1 MKQVPGV
8 SSESGVQ
15 SMLPAQ
21 SIKSCC
27 ARFYASEAARLLLGG
42 SLHPGGDHLSLRL
55 GRALHLSA
63 GDRVLD
69 LACGNGRTAILLAR
83 EFGCSVV
90 GVDYSAE
97 NIRAATAAA
106 QAAGLD
112 RRVAFMQAD
121 AEALALAAGAFD
133 ALVCECAFC
142 TFPDKAAGAREMR
155 RVLAPGGRLGLGD
168 VTLEQS
174 LPDELKSLAAWVLC
188 IADARP
194 AGEYV
199 AILSAAGFLPED
211 CRDESWAM
219 RDILNDGGVRL
230 MAVEAAERL
239 GALAPTRWDFAA
251 ARAVLRRTKQFVDS
265 GGVGSVRLTALAGG

>member
-1 MKQVPGV
+1 MT
-8 SSESGVQ
+8 S
-15 SMLPAQ
+15 AQ
-21 SIKSCC
+21 SVKACC
-27 ARFYASEAARLLLGG
+27 AAFYASDAARLLLGD
-42 SLHPGGDHLSLRL
+42 SLHPGGDRLTMRL
-55 GRALHLSA
+55 GHGLGLGPNDH
-63 GDRVLD
+63 VLE
-69 LACGNGRTAILLAR
+69 LACGDGHTALLLAG

-90 GVDYSAE
+90 GVDYSRE
-97 NIRAATAAA
+97 NIRRARAGAR
-106 QAAGLD
+106 AAGLE
-112 RRVAFMQAD
+112 RRVAFFQGD
-121 AEALALAAGAFD
+121 AEALALAAGAFE

-155 RVLAPGGRLGLGD
+155 RVLAPGGRLGLSD

-194 AGEYV
+194 AAGYR

-219 RDILNDGGVRL
+219 RDIINDGGVRL

-239 GALAPTRWDFAA
+239 GALAPTGWDFAA
-251 ARAVLRRTKQFVDS
+251 ARGVLRQTREFVQS
-265 GGVGSVRLTALAGG
+265 GGAGYVLLTAIAGG

>member
-1 MKQVPGV
+1 MPGV
-8 SSESGVQ
+8 SSEPGDQ
-15 SMLPAQ
+15 SMLHPQ
-21 SIKSCC
+21 SIKFCC

-106 QAAGLD
+106 LAAGLEQ
-112 RRVAFMQAD
+112 RVAFFQGD

-142 TFPDKAAGAREMR
+142 TFPDKAAGAGEMR
-155 RVLAPGGRLGLGD
+155 RVLAPEGRLGLSD
-168 VTLEQS
+168 VTLERP
-174 LPDELKSLAAWVLC
+174 LPAELESLAAWVLC

-211 CRDESWAM
+211 CRDASWAM
-219 RDILNDGGVRL
+219 RDILNHGGVRL

-239 GALAPTRWDFAA
+239 GALAPTGWDFAA
-251 ARAVLRRTKQFVDS
+251 ARAVLRRTREFVES
-265 GGVGSVRLTALAGG
+265 GGAGYVLLTAIAAG